1 MGLKIKGDLLEGD
14 NVKFEK
20 TPNHGGTFTP
30 DSIVIHY
37 TAGPSLKSAVRTL
50 TSPRVS
56 ASAHLVIDR
65 DGSIVQLAPF
75 NIVTWHAGRSSYAG
89 RKGYNNYS
97 IGIEIVNEGVL
108 KKSGSVFRSWSGKK
122 YSEHEVVKAIHRNQ
136 TTEKYWHTYSEE
148 QIETVLNI
156 CELLLANY
164 DIKYILGH
172 EEIAPKR
179 KTDPGPAF
187 PLDKFRERLLG
198 TTRDEEGI
206 PDLPDTGRIIA
217 NTLNIRSKPNTKASK
232 VAKPLQKGKKVVILD
247 EHNGWYKVSVSVV
260 GWVFGKYVDIS

>member
-179 KTDPGPAF
+179 KSDPGPAF
-187 PLDKFRERLLG
+187 PLDKIRNKLLHAG
-198 TTRDEEGI
+198 RNEDEDEEEAE
-206 PDLPDTGRIIA
+206 TGRVVA
-217 NTLNIRSKPNTKASK
+217 GKLNIRSKPNTSGSPVARPLRRNQK
-232 VAKPLQKGKKVVILD
+232 VKIL
-247 EHNGWYKVSVSVV
+247 EEKNGWYKVGVEVE
-260 GWVFGKYVDIS
+260 GWVFGKYIEEE